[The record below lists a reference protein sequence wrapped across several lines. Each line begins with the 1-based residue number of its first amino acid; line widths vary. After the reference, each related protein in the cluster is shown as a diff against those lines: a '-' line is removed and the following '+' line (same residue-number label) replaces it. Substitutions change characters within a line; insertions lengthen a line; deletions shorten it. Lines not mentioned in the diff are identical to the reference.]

1 VIQVMADDNKVFS
14 SLIGTVVSRS
24 FPSGER
30 FTIEA
35 ANTLSEVL
43 EDGYILFDKLV
54 NSIRHCYK
62 NGWIHR
68 TLVIQGTGQWHSVG
82 ILPSRLHEK

>member
-1 VIQVMADDNKVFS
+1 MADDNKVFS

-24 FPSGER
+24 FPYGER
-30 FTIEA
+30 LTIEA
-35 ANTLSEVL
+35 ANTLSKVL
-43 EDGYILFDKLV
+43 EDGYILFDESV
-54 NSIRHCYK
+54 DGIRHCYK

-82 ILPSRLHEK
+82 VLPSCLHEK